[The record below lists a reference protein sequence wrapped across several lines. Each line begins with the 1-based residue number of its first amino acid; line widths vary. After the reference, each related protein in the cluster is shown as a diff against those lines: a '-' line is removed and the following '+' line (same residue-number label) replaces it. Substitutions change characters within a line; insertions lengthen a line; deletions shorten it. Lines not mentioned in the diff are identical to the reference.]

1 MIQYDWGGAECSADE
16 YRDWLR
22 AHPRKG
28 QLRSFA
34 HPETHAVY
42 VYDSEAFER
51 DNHHSKSPT
60 SHKVAYRTL
69 DSNDGRWRFIVL
81 PQSG

>member
-1 MIQYDWGGAECSADE
+1 MIQYDWGGAECSANE

-42 VYDSEAFER
+42 IYDIEAFER
-51 DNHHSKSPT
+51 DKHHGKSPT
-60 SHKVAYRTL
+60 SHKVAYRTQ
-69 DSNDGRWRFIVL
+69 DRNDGRWRFIVL
-81 PQSG
+81 P